1 MSAFRKLFGDKD
13 DLIVIHN
20 MGRGCSYCTMWA
32 DGFNGLLPHLED
44 RAAFVVASPDSPEVQ
59 KEFATGRGWRFRM
72 ASAHG
77 TSFNKAAGFEVPEG
91 PMPGVST
98 FRRDREGRIYRV
110 SKAEIQPG
118 DDFCSAWHLFD
129 LLEGGPGDWGPSY
142 TYCPPV
148 SVCLE
153 LVRDRLPDERLGIA
167 RQEQIGV
174 AAVDDPLGG
183 RDLVDDGESSRP
195 SSPRVARPPRFS
207 RQ

>member
-1 MSAFRKLFGDKD
+1 MELQTLDDYRRRIAEMETEILEAKRRLADLRQQAPREEFEDFTLKTWDGGNVRLSELFGGKD

-44 RAAFVVASPDSPEVQ
+44 RAAFVVVSPDSPEVQ
-59 KEFATGRGWRFRM
+59 KDFATGRGWRFRM

-118 DDFCSAWHLFD
+118 DDFGSTWHLFD
-129 LLEGGPGDWGPSY
+129 LLEGGVGDWGPRY
-142 TYCPPV
+142 TY
-148 SVCLE
+148 
-153 LVRDRLPDERLGIA
+153 
-167 RQEQIGV
+167 
-174 AAVDDPLGG
+174 
-183 RDLVDDGESSRP
+183 
-195 SSPRVARPPRFS
+195 
-207 RQ
+207 

>member
-1 MSAFRKLFGDKD
+1 MELQTLDDYRRRIAEMETEILEAKRRLAELRQQAPREEFEDLTLKTWDGGNVRLSELFGDKD

-44 RAAFVVASPDSPEVQ
+44 RAAFMVVSPDSPAVQ
-59 KEFATGRGWRFRM
+59 KDFATGRGWRFRM

-98 FRRDREGRIYRV
+98 FRRGREGRIYRV

-118 DDFCSAWHLFD
+118 DDFCSTWHLFD
-129 LLEGGPGDWGPSY
+129 LLEGGPGDWRPRY
-142 TYCPPV
+142 TY
-148 SVCLE
+148 
-153 LVRDRLPDERLGIA
+153 
-167 RQEQIGV
+167 
-174 AAVDDPLGG
+174 
-183 RDLVDDGESSRP
+183 
-195 SSPRVARPPRFS
+195 
-207 RQ
+207 